1 MTLAFSVDRTVEIR
15 ARCATVFRFF
25 TDPARWARWWGEGS
39 TIDPVVGGAVLIVYP
54 GGERVSGVIRE
65 IVVDRRL
72 VFSYG
77 YEAAGRPIGPGGSL
91 VTITLS
97 ELADGATRLE
107 LRHDVDRADT
117 RDLHVQGWRHQLARF
132 ADVVADD
139 AFAGARDAVTAW
151 FASWNDGDADH
162 RRTTLGATVSA
173 DVRFR
178 DAHGDVYGLDELV
191 NHVGAVLRFMPGLT
205 LEMRGTVR
213 RSHDVALAD
222 WAAVSRDGRVTLS
235 GTNVFRFAA
244 DGRICDVIGVPSPSR
259 EVA

>member
-15 ARCATVFRFF
+15 ASCSTVFRFF

-65 IVVDRRL
+65 LVVDRRL

-77 YEAAGRPIGPGGSL
+77 YEAGGRPIAPGGSL
-91 VTITLS
+91 VTITLA

-107 LRHDVDRADT
+107 LRHDVDRAET
-117 RDLHVQGWRHQLARF
+117 RDLHIQGWRHQLARF
-132 ADVVADD
+132 ADVVAND
-139 AFAGARDAVTAW
+139 AFAGAGDTVAAW
-151 FASWNDGDADH
+151 FISWNDGDADR
-162 RRTTLGATVSA
+162 RRTLLSAAVSA

-191 NHVGAVLRFMPGLT
+191 NHVGAVLRFMPGIK

-222 WAAVSRDGRVTLS
+222 WAAVAPDGRAALS

-244 DGRICDVIGVPSPSR
+244 DGRICDVIGVPSPS
-259 EVA
+259 A

>member
-15 ARCATVFRFF
+15 ASCSTVFRFF

-65 IVVDRRL
+65 LVVDRRL

-77 YEAAGRPIGPGGSL
+77 YEAAGRPIAPGGSL
-91 VTITLS
+91 VTIELA

-107 LRHDVDRADT
+107 LRHDVDRAET

-132 ADVVADD
+132 ADVVASD
-139 AFAGARDAVTAW
+139 AFAGADDAVAAW

-162 RRTTLGATVSA
+162 RRATLGAAVSA

-178 DAHGDVYGLDELV
+178 DAHGDIYGLDELV
-191 NHVGAVLRFMPGLT
+191 NHVGAVLRFMPGLK

-222 WAAVSRDGRVTLS
+222 WAAVAPDGSAALS

-244 DGRICDVIGVPSPSR
+244 DGRIRDVIGVPSPR
-259 EVA
+259 R

>member
-15 ARCATVFRFF
+15 ASCSTVFRFF

-65 IVVDRRL
+65 LVVDRRL

-77 YEAAGRPIGPGGSL
+77 YEAGGRPIAPGGSL
-91 VTITLS
+91 VTITLA

-107 LRHDVDRADT
+107 LRHDVDRAET
-117 RDLHVQGWRHQLARF
+117 RDLHIQGWRHQLARF
-132 ADVVADD
+132 ADVVAND
-139 AFAGARDAVTAW
+139 AFAGAGDTVAAW
-151 FASWNDGDADH
+151 FISWNDGDADR
-162 RRTTLGATVSA
+162 RRTLLSAAVSA

-178 DAHGDVYGLDELV
+178 DGHGDVYGLDELV
-191 NHVGAVLRFMPGLT
+191 NHVGAVLRFMPGIK

-222 WAAVSRDGRVTLS
+222 WAAVAPDGRAALS

-244 DGRICDVIGVPSPSR
+244 DGRICDVIGVPSPS
-259 EVA
+259 A

>member
-1 MTLAFSVDRTVEIR
+1 MTPAFSVDRTVEIR
-15 ARCATVFRFF
+15 ASCSTVFRFF

-65 IVVDRRL
+65 LVVDRRL

-77 YEAAGRPIGPGGSL
+77 YEAAGRPIAPGGSI

-107 LRHDVDRADT
+107 LRHDVDRAET
-117 RDLHVQGWRHQLARF
+117 RDLPVQGWRHQLARF
-132 ADVVADD
+132 ADVVSHD
-139 AFAGARDAVTAW
+139 AFSGAGHAVAAW
-151 FASWNDGDADH
+151 FASWNDADAD
-162 RRTTLGATVSA
+162 RRRAALAQVTTT

-178 DAHGDVYGLDELV
+178 DAHGDIYGLDELV

-222 WAAVSRDGRVTLS
+222 WAAVARDGRVPLS
-235 GTNVFRFAA
+235 GSNVFRFAA
-244 DGRICDVIGVPSPSR
+244 DGRICDVVAVPSPSR